1 MTDSPQI
8 EPKTAFRQTRANGPF
23 VVREGSDYS
32 QQQPMR
38 VYASHRAAVRS
49 LALRG
54 LLGVFL
60 VTPSACSKRVEPAG
74 PAADVTASEH
84 GFSPSS
90 LKLTH
95 GGPGS
100 HAAVTF
106 VRTTDKTCATEVV
119 FPDLQIERKLPLNEV
134 VSVEV
139 PTDTARTL
147 TFQCGMAM
155 YKGALVVTSP

>member
-1 MTDSPQI
+1 MAPGFKLERTMGLFTRPMVACAAALMAALAGLG
-8 EPKTAFRQTRANGPF
+8 TACKK
-23 VVREGSDYS
+23 SD
-32 QQQPMR
+32 
-38 VYASHRAAVRS
+38 AS
-49 LALRG
+49 
-54 LLGVFL
+54 
-60 VTPSACSKRVEPAG
+60 T

-84 GFSPSS
+84 GFSPPS
-90 LKLTH
+90 LKLTQ

-119 FPDLQIERKLPLNEV
+119 FPELSLERKLPLNQV

-155 YKGALVVTSP
+155 YKGALVVTSK